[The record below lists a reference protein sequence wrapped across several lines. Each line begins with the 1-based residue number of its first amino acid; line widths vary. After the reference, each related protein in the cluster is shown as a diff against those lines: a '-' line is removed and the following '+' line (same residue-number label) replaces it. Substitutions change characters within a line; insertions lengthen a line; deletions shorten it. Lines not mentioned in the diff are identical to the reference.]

1 VTPSVVSRSISTHRT
16 YETVRQAVNRLEDA
30 GYVTYDEGLSVVD
43 EHVRDAARELVA
55 AASAGVSPPSI
66 EEAYVIPQFG
76 EWPFAFTRVD
86 AVYVWTQG
94 GYQVSRDP
102 DDYPI
107 FIAVREQDI
116 DAWETFFAPFGL
128 PTAFERQPSDEIDG
142 RLQIV
147 LEPRPSLDIE
157 HVEGYPVIPRD
168 ETIEYM
174 RELRP
179 IPVGA
184 GDARPD
190 VRGPRPRR
198 HVSGD
203 RTGTDIAS
211 ITEVTRS
218 SNCSRSSRKQGT
230 SPLWGDT
237 LSQRPMLASLRTS
250 ISSSRRTPRLTS
262 SSSSSTGASKKRT
275 ATPRNHFWCHSES
288 GSSSASLSSLSP
300 AGVFSFLLNQPHSRL
315 ESVRCP
321 LQREVFLLNP
331 SLTNRLHPT
340 LQGNLER
347 FAVHSPT
354 HSTQRCIPGTTTQ
367 WSTLERCSPF
377 LAIPPRAGVDDY
389 SRQTVV
395 EVFRERHTRN
405 RH

>member
-1 VTPSVVSRSISTHRT
+1 MLDHTAAQVLLAIESGDSIRCVAQHLHTP

-43 EHVRDAARELVA
+43 EHVRDAARELV

-174 RELRP
+174 RENY
-179 IPVGA
+179 A
-184 GDARPD
+184 QFQ
-190 VRGPRPRR
+190 
-198 HVSGD
+198 SGLAMLD
-203 RTGTDIAS
+203 RMYEDLDLGVTYRE
-211 ITEVTRS
+211 TER
-218 SNCSRSSRKQGT
+218 
-230 SPLWGDT
+230 
-237 LSQRPMLASLRTS
+237 A
-250 ISSSRRTPRLTS
+250 
-262 SSSSSTGASKKRT
+262 
-275 ATPRNHFWCHSES
+275 
-288 GSSSASLSSLSP
+288 
-300 AGVFSFLLNQPHSRL
+300 QP
-315 ESVRCP
+315 
-321 LQREVFLLNP
+321 
-331 SLTNRLHPT
+331 
-340 LQGNLER
+340 
-347 FAVHSPT
+347 
-354 HSTQRCIPGTTTQ
+354 
-367 WSTLERCSPF
+367 
-377 LAIPPRAGVDDY
+377 
-389 SRQTVV
+389 
-395 EVFRERHTRN
+395 
-405 RH
+405 